1 MDSSLDVP
9 NHITASEDEFWPLS
23 DKPWF
28 NVILKSTHMRPTYTL
43 YVPTE
48 EFGVSPSSSVD
59 VVFTYLGKEWKTVV
73 RREGCSSRTSIKWRE
88 FVTDNHLKE
97 GDACVFELTERS
109 DKLIKVRVQILRGDF
124 PYELLNSVD
133 GGTRDQPIIL

>member
-1 MDSSLDVP
+1 M
-9 NHITASEDEFWPLS
+9 
-23 DKPWF
+23 
-28 NVILKSTHMRPTYTL
+28 
-43 YVPTE
+43 
-48 EFGVSPSSSVD
+48 
-59 VVFTYLGKEWKTVV
+59 
-73 RREGCSSRTSIKWRE
+73 
-88 FVTDNHLKE
+88 TDNHLKE